1 MTDLTTLLFGA
12 LVGTLAA
19 VSCFRFWIDDPEAA
33 WRTMALAVVAALGY
47 MILQIGRAIG
57 SPGG

>member
-1 MTDLTTLLFGA
+1 MTLLFAA

-19 VSCFRFWIDDPEAA
+19 VSCFRFWFDEPDGA

-47 MILQIGRAIG
+47 MIWQITRAIG
-57 SPGG
+57 SPVG

>member
-19 VSCFRFWIDDPEAA
+19 VSCVRFWFGEPEGA
-33 WRTMALAVVAALGY
+33 WHTMALAVVAAMGY
-47 MILQIGRAIG
+47 MILQISRAIG
-57 SPGG
+57 SPVG